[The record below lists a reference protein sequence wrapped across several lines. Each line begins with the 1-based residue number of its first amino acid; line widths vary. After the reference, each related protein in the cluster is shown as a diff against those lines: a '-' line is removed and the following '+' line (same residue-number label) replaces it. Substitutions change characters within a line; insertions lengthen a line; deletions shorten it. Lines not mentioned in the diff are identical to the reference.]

1 MMKYVSKDI
10 GFEDLGRMFVMIVK
24 NMLIERNFVMMKLIF
39 FWLKGIIK
47 MNLFSSLIRI
57 IGRIMLRI
65 KYCGWCFMVSLK
77 EIFVNIFEVFLIDVF
92 VKFYFELVCII
103 EVLIFE
109 VFGIRCI
116 RLFVYC
122 YGRNVME

>member
-1 MMKYVSKDI
+1 MKYVSKDI

-47 MNLFSSLIRI
+47 MNLLSSLIRI

>member
-1 MMKYVSKDI
+1 MKYVSKDI

-24 NMLIERNFVMMKLIF
+24 NILIERNFVMMKLIF

-47 MNLFSSLIRI
+47 MNLFNSLIRI

>member
-1 MMKYVSKDI
+1 MKYVSKDI

-24 NMLIERNFVMMKLIF
+24 NILIERNFVMMKLIF

>member
-1 MMKYVSKDI
+1 MKYVSKDI

-103 EVLIFE
+103 DVLIFE

>member
-1 MMKYVSKDI
+1 MKYVSKDI
-10 GFEDLGRMFVMIVK
+10 GFEDLGRMFVMMVK
-24 NMLIERNFVMMKLIF
+24 NILIERNFVMMKLIF

-65 KYCGWCFMVSLK
+65 KYCGWCFIVSLK

>member
-1 MMKYVSKDI
+1 MKYVSKDI

-65 KYCGWCFMVSLK
+65 KYCGWCFMVSLN

-92 VKFYFELVCII
+92 IKFYFELVCII

>member
-1 MMKYVSKDI
+1 MKYVSKDI

-24 NMLIERNFVMMKLIF
+24 NILIERNFVMMKLIF

-65 KYCGWCFMVSLK
+65 KYCGWCLMVSLK

>member
-1 MMKYVSKDI
+1 MKYVSKDI

-24 NMLIERNFVMMKLIF
+24 NILIERNFVMMKLIF

-47 MNLFSSLIRI
+47 MNLLSSLIRM

>member
-1 MMKYVSKDI
+1 MKYVSKDI

-109 VFGIRCI
+109 VFGIKCI

>member
-1 MMKYVSKDI
+1 MKYVSKDI

>member
-1 MMKYVSKDI
+1 MKYVSKDI

-92 VKFYFELVCII
+92 VRFYFELVCII

>member
-1 MMKYVSKDI
+1 MKYVSKDI

-24 NMLIERNFVMMKLIF
+24 NILIERNFVMMKLIF

-92 VKFYFELVCII
+92 IKFYFELVCII

>member
-1 MMKYVSKDI
+1 MKYVSKDI

-92 VKFYFELVCII
+92 IKFYFELVCII

>member
-1 MMKYVSKDI
+1 MKYVSKDI

-92 VKFYFELVCII
+92 VKFYFELFCII

>member
-1 MMKYVSKDI
+1 MKYVSKDI

-103 EVLIFE
+103 EVLILE

>member
-1 MMKYVSKDI
+1 MKYVSKDI

-92 VKFYFELVCII
+92 VKFYFEFVCII

>member
-1 MMKYVSKDI
+1 MKYVSKDI

-24 NMLIERNFVMMKLIF
+24 NILIERNFVMMKLIF

-47 MNLFSSLIRI
+47 MNLFSSLIRM

-65 KYCGWCFMVSLK
+65 KYCGWCFIVSLK

>member
-1 MMKYVSKDI
+1 MKYVSKDI
-10 GFEDLGRMFVMIVK
+10 GFEDLGRMFVMMVK
-24 NMLIERNFVMMKLIF
+24 NILIERNFVMMKLIF

>member
-1 MMKYVSKDI
+1 
-10 GFEDLGRMFVMIVK
+10 
-24 NMLIERNFVMMKLIF
+24 
-39 FWLKGIIK
+39 
-47 MNLFSSLIRI
+47 
-57 IGRIMLRI
+57 
-65 KYCGWCFMVSLK
+65 MVSLK
-77 EIFVNIFEVFLIDVF
+77 EILVNIFEVFLIDVF

>member
-1 MMKYVSKDI
+1 MKYVSKDI

-39 FWLKGIIK
+39 FWLKGIIN

>member
-1 MMKYVSKDI
+1 MKYVSKDI

-65 KYCGWCFMVSLK
+65 KYCGWCLMVSLK

>member
-1 MMKYVSKDI
+1 MKYVSKDI

-24 NMLIERNFVMMKLIF
+24 NILIERNFVMMKLIF

-65 KYCGWCFMVSLK
+65 KYCGWCFIVSLK

>member
-1 MMKYVSKDI
+1 MKYVSKDI

-47 MNLFSSLIRI
+47 MNLFSSLIRM

-65 KYCGWCFMVSLK
+65 KYCGWCFMVSLN

-92 VKFYFELVCII
+92 IKFYFELVCII

>member
-1 MMKYVSKDI
+1 MKYVSKDI

-47 MNLFSSLIRI
+47 MNLFNSLIRI

>member
-1 MMKYVSKDI
+1 MKYVSKDI
-10 GFEDLGRMFVMIVK
+10 GFEDLGSMFVMIVK

-47 MNLFSSLIRI
+47 MNLLSSLIRI